1 MTSPSSLQLRDGP
14 IVRETAVSLALSLEA
29 RGHVMTAH
37 DDKLTVSE
45 GSRLTA
51 EDRAAIARERLHLLA
66 IVVYCA
72 EGR

>member
-1 MTSPSSLQLRDGP
+1 VTLQLRDGP
-14 IVRETAVSLALSLEA
+14 IVRDTAVALAISLEA
-29 RGHVMTAH
+29 RNHALTAH

-66 IVVYCA
+66 ICAYIA

>member
-1 MTSPSSLQLRDGP
+1 LISSLQLRDGP
-14 IVRETAVSLALSLEA
+14 IVREAAVLLALSLED

-37 DDKLTVSE
+37 DDKLTVSD
-45 GSRLTA
+45 GSRLTV

-66 IVVYCA
+66 ICAYCA